1 MRRRLALAVC
11 AGAILAAV
19 TACSRARPEE
29 LYLRAFKREG
39 QLEVWTRSAG
49 ETSFHLLAT
58 YPVTA
63 RSGRPGPKRRE
74 GDLQVPEGFYEVNRF
89 NPQSLFHLSLGLNYP
104 NAADRILSDR
114 EQPGSDIFI
123 HGGAASIGCLPIG
136 DEAIEKVY
144 ALAEKVRAG
153 GRMIPVHIFPG
164 RMSGPEWQTYSAGF
178 PELQAFWSQL
188 QPAYD
193 AFEKNRLVPQVT
205 VEADGRYVMKAR

>member
-1 MRRRLALAVC
+1 MRRWLALAVC

-19 TACSRARPEE
+19 TACSPGRPEE

-39 QLEVWTRSAG
+39 QLEVWARGAG
-49 ETSFHLLAT
+49 ETSFQLLAT

-74 GDLQVPEGFYEVNRF
+74 GDLQVPEGFYEVDRF
-89 NPQSLFHLSLGLNYP
+89 NPHSLFHLSLGLNYP

-123 HGGAASIGCLPIG
+123 HGGTASIGCLPIG
-136 DEAIEKVY
+136 DKAIEKVY
-144 ALAEKVRAG
+144 ALAEKLRAG
-153 GRMIPVHIFPG
+153 GRKIPVHIFPA
-164 RMSGPEWQTYSAGF
+164 RMAGPEWQTYSAGF

-188 QPAYD
+188 RPAYE
-193 AFEKNRLVPQVT
+193 AFEKSRLVPQVT
-205 VEADGRYVMKAR
+205 VKSDGQYVVNGR